1 MGYGYKIVVETFDA
15 RKQINHVITEI
26 EKCRQAKAD
35 IKKSQ
40 MNSLLMGAI
49 LNAIDGEIAKLK
61 GELKDLIDKL

>member
-1 MGYGYKIVVETFDA
+1 MGYRIIVETFDA
-15 RKQINHVITEI
+15 RRQINHNITEI

-49 LNAIDGEIAKLK
+49 LNAIDDEISKLK
-61 GELKDLIDKL
+61 GELKGLIDTL